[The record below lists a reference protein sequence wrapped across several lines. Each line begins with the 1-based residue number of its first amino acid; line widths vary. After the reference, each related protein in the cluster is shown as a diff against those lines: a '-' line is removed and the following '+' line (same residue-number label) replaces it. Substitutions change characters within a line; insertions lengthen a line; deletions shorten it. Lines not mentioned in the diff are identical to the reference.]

1 MKFLIAFLLSFALFG
16 CTQTKPLVCDLS
28 KSVSSL
34 VAAQISTQL
43 TCKNLDAVKAS
54 VDAQLVKLKLC
65 DQPAP
70 AIIAAKGAMATKSVI
85 GDTICGPVIE
95 GLLAGVLSTLPT
107 EWACSGG
114 PVTDSVKVQLL
125 AACQKAL

>member
-1 MKFLIAFLLSFALFG
+1 MRFLVVFLLSFVMFG
-16 CTQTKPLVCDLS
+16 CTQAKPVVCDLS

-54 VDAQLVKLKLC
+54 IDAQLVKLKLC

-70 AIIAAKGAMATKSVI
+70 AIIAKGAISTQSAI
-85 GDTICGPVIE
+85 GSAICGPVVE
-95 GLLAGVLSTLPT
+95 ALSAGVLSTLPG
-107 EWACSGG
+107 EWGCTGG
-114 PVTDSVKVQLL
+114 PITDPLKAQLL
-125 AACQKAL
+125 AACIKAI